1 MKEDISMFTVLRTR
15 LGASS
20 SFLVATVAVAVL
32 LLPAP
37 SGAQQVARRFGVGVG
52 IGDVH
57 NIFATSAVD
66 TTEDTV
72 AAPAILFPIQITD
85 WLRIE
90 PEIAAFRHRHE
101 EPINYSVNGVEVGV
115 GIFPQ
120 VVRENLR
127 IYYGARIGAIRGK
140 ERQTDTT
147 PTRIGDITATST
159 QTRHGFYLA
168 PAVGG
173 EYLLSNRFGLGA
185 EVQYRYTSVK
195 GDAVSSLTGG
205 PPGMSVSETE
215 KFDTSVS
222 GTRVMLVT
230 RFYF

>member
-1 MKEDISMFTVLRTR
+1 MITSLRTR
-15 LGASS
+15 PGASS
-20 SFLVATVAVAVL
+20 SFVLATVAIGSL
-32 LLPAP
+32 LFPGTA
-37 SGAQQVARRFGVGVG
+37 GAQQVARRFGVGVG

-57 NIFATSAVD
+57 NIFATSAVV
-66 TTEDTV
+66 TTEDAV

-101 EPINYSVNGVEVGV
+101 EPINYTVSGVELGL

-120 VVRENLR
+120 IVRENLR
-127 IYYGARIGAIRGK
+127 IYYGARLGVLRGK

-147 PTRIGDITATST
+147 PTRMGDITATNT

-173 EYLLSNRFGLGA
+173 EYLFSNRFGLGA
-185 EVQYRYTSVK
+185 EVQYRHTSVK

-205 PPGMSVSETE
+205 PPSLSGSETE
-215 KFDTSVS
+215 RFDTSVS